1 MKKIFCICLCIIFVV
16 SLCACVSTV
25 KEASSETEARRILI
39 TAFSDLTDIS
49 KQLEIEYIKSSDL
62 KKVGTRIENCLAD
75 IHSTDLYKDLDT
87 ISEKYNSALN
97 LYNKV
102 KKQYDKKYKE
112 IIEYEKTMNK

>member
-16 SLCACVSTV
+16 SLCACGSTV

-49 KQLEIEYIKSSDL
+49 KQLEIEYIKSSDMT
-62 KKVGTRIENCLAD
+62 KIEKRIENCLAD

-87 ISEKYNSALN
+87 ISEKYNSALK
-97 LYNKV
+97 LYNNV
-102 KKQYDKKYKE
+102 KKQYDNKYKE
-112 IIEYEKTMNK
+112 IIEYEKKMNK